1 MATVHYLPINTARTP
16 HVNLAFVF
24 LLWYPLAKVRL
35 FFIKCKIKQK
45 KIYKVIVKQN
55 CLWEIAVRRKQDVHS
70 LSSTPPHTGGGKG
83 VLPFAN
89 AATVAALIQFCLTL
103 LIDKS
108 TRQATPTIADNFEH
122 ADGHSFST
130 TDKQT
135 ERM

>member
-35 FFIKCKIKQK
+35 FFIKCKIKRK

-55 CLWEIAVRRKQDVHS
+55 CLWEIAVRRRQDMNS
-70 LSSTPPHTGGGKG
+70 LLSTNPYTGGKG
-83 VLPFAN
+83 VLALAN
-89 AATVAALIQFCLTL
+89 AATVAVLIQFCLTL
-103 LIDKS
+103 LIDKGN
-108 TRQATPTIADNFEH
+108 RQATPTIADNSEH
-122 ADGHSFST
+122 AESHSFST

>member
-35 FFIKCKIKQK
+35 FFIKCKIKRK

-55 CLWEIAVRRKQDVHS
+55 CLWEIAVRRRQDMNS
-70 LSSTPPHTGGGKG
+70 LLSTNPYTGGKG

-89 AATVAALIQFCLTL
+89 AATATVLIQFCLTF
-103 LIDKS
+103 LIDKNN
-108 TRQATPTIADNFEH
+108 RQATPTIADN
-122 ADGHSFST
+122 AYTRT
-130 TDKQT
+130 TTASPPQAGQQNGC
-135 ERM
+135 

>member
-1 MATVHYLPINTARTP
+1 MATVHYPPINTARTP

-35 FFIKCKIKQK
+35 FFIKCKIKRK

-55 CLWEIAVRRKQDVHS
+55 CLWEIAVRRRQDMNS
-70 LSSTPPHTGGGKG
+70 LLSTNPYTGGKG

-122 ADGHSFST
+122 ADSHSFST

>member
-35 FFIKCKIKQK
+35 FFIKCKIKRK

-55 CLWEIAVRRKQDVHS
+55 CLWEIAVRRRQNVHS
-70 LSSTPPHTGGGKG
+70 LSSTPPHTGGKG
-83 VLPFAN
+83 ALALAN

-103 LIDKS
+103 LIDKGN
-108 TRQATPTIADNFEH
+108 RQSTPTIADNFEH
-122 ADGHSFST
+122 ADNHSLST

>member
-35 FFIKCKIKQK
+35 FFIKCKIKRK
-45 KIYKVIVKQN
+45 KIYKVTVKQN
-55 CLWEIAVRRKQDVHS
+55 CLWEIAVRRRQDMNS
-70 LSSTPPHTGGGKG
+70 LLSTNPYTGGKG

-89 AATVAALIQFCLTL
+89 AATATVLIQFCLTF
-103 LIDKS
+103 LIDKNN
-108 TRQATPTIADNFEH
+108 RQATPTIADNFEH
-122 ADGHSFST
+122 ANSHCLST

-135 ERM
+135 EKM

>member
-55 CLWEIAVRRKQDVHS
+55 CLWEIAVRRRQDMNS
-70 LSSTPPHTGGGKG
+70 LLSTNPHTGGKG

-89 AATVAALIQFCLTL
+89 DATATALIQFCLTL
-103 LIDKS
+103 LIDKGN
-108 TRQATPTIADNFEH
+108 RQATPSIADNFEH
-122 ADGHSFST
+122 ADSHSFST

>member
-1 MATVHYLPINTARTP
+1 MATVHYLPINTARTS

-35 FFIKCKIKQK
+35 FFIKCKIKRK

-55 CLWEIAVRRKQDVHS
+55 CLWEIAVRRRQDMNS
-70 LSSTPPHTGGGKG
+70 LLSTNPYTGEKG

-89 AATVAALIQFCLTL
+89 AATVAALIQFCLTF
-103 LIDKS
+103 LIDKGN
-108 TRQATPTIADNFEH
+108 RQATPTIADNFEH
-122 ADGHSFST
+122 AESHCLST

>member
-1 MATVHYLPINTARTP
+1 MATVHYPPINTARTP

-70 LSSTPPHTGGGKG
+70 LSSTPPTQGGKG
-83 VLPFAN
+83 ALPFAN
-89 AATVAALIQFCLTL
+89 AATATALTQFCLTF

-108 TRQATPTIADNFEH
+108 TRQATPTTADNIEH
-122 ADGHSFST
+122 ADSHCLST

>member
-1 MATVHYLPINTARTP
+1 MHYLPIYTARTS

-55 CLWEIAVRRKQDVHS
+55 CLWEIAVRRRQDMHS
-70 LSSTPPHTGGGKG
+70 LPSTNPYTGGKG
-83 VLPFAN
+83 ALPFAN
-89 AATVAALIQFCLTL
+89 DATATALIQFCLTF

-108 TRQATPTIADNFEH
+108 NRQAIPTIADNFEH
-122 ADGHSFST
+122 ADSHSFST